1 MKTKLTLL
9 ILAIAIAG
17 VVAISAKT
25 PDAVQRPQAA
35 APAAVF
41 APESSA
47 SSVAALEQA
56 RTEAGGVTVP
66 PQLET
71 EIVMGIEVRKD
82 RGCSVQRHYVDLG
95 NGTVTDA
102 YSCVPDR
109 PVVGDYDHYS
119 NEELRVL
126 SYSDAEAAA
135 VLGKR
140 LVEEDLS
147 ESRRLLL
154 RAVALK
160 PANLDPVMWLAAQAY
175 SLRGNSPAAQK
186 ARANTYVLARTAQAL
201 GSVANIS
208 WVLEDLDQAGFDNE
222 AIARLEDRVRR
233 NLRRIREIQLEV
245 HGESVVDEV
254 LL

>member
-9 ILAIAIAG
+9 LLAIAIAG
-17 VVAISAKT
+17 VIAIPLTT
-25 PDAVQRPQAA
+25 PDAVQQPTAVAPVAEAA
-35 APAAVF
+35 ASRVAQA
-41 APESSA
+41 ESA
-47 SSVAALEQA
+47 QLKALEN
-56 RTEAGGVTVP
+56 TGPG
-66 PQLET
+66 QLET
-71 EIVMGIEVRKD
+71 EIVMGVEVRKD

-102 YSCVPDR
+102 YSCVPDE
-109 PVVGDYDHYS
+109 PVVDDYDHYS
-119 NEELRVL
+119 NQELRVL
-126 SYSDAEAAA
+126 SYSDAKAAA
-135 VLGKR
+135 ILGKR
-140 LVEEDLS
+140 LVEVDLA

-175 SLRGNSPAAQK
+175 SLRGRSPAAQN

-201 GSVANIS
+201 GSDANIA
-208 WVLEDLDQAGFDNE
+208 WVLEDLDQAGFDNDE
-222 AIARLEDRVRR
+222 IARLEDQVTE
-233 NLRRIREIQLEV
+233 NLRRIHEIQLEV